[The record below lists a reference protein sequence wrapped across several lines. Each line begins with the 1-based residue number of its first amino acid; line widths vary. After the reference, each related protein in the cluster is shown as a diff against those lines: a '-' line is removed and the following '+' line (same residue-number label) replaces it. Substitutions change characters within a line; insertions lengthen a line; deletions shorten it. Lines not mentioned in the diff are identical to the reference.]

1 MRSNAGII
9 KMHNRKLSAQSLS
22 FCLPGLVLVC
32 SSVLIAQIQVDM
44 RADGPAGQAPSI
56 RYGEIQTQVQTR
68 LLPSEV
74 RYNRSTSG
82 MLPSEYRY
90 TVHSS
95 SRLPSQGPPPNIGQ
109 PTSQRLTSQ
118 TTTGGAPNFQDVQRH
133 YDRIGANASYNT
145 PSLRYSP
152 STRIDT
158 YVQPDHN
165 FKPPSAPGMP

>member
-1 MRSNAGII
+1 
-9 KMHNRKLSAQSLS
+9 MHHRKITLSGRSLS
-22 FCLPGLVLVC
+22 LLCLVLVS
-32 SSVLIAQIQVDM
+32 SSVLLAQIQVDM
-44 RADGPAGQAPSI
+44 RADGPAGQAPSV
-56 RYGEIQTQVQTR
+56 RYGEVQTQVQTR

-74 RYNRSTSG
+74 RYNRSASG

-90 TVHSS
+90 SVHGSG
-95 SRLPSQGPPPNIGQ
+95 RLPSQGPPPNIGQ

-133 YDRIGANASYNT
+133 YDKIGANASYNT

-152 STRIDT
+152 STRVDT